1 MQYELHSGTELIPV
15 SYKQP
20 IAQAGNVCLEASGD
34 LSTNYWKCV
43 SNFTSNQQQWFFDRL
58 IMARTAQKKDF
69 GAGSQTD
76 LTR

>member
-1 MQYELHSGTELIPV
+1 MKVIPV

-20 IAQAGNVCLEASGD
+20 IAQDGNVWRSLNELLEVRFEFHFKS
-34 LSTNYWKCV
+34 STMVFN
-43 SNFTSNQQQWFFDRL
+43 RL